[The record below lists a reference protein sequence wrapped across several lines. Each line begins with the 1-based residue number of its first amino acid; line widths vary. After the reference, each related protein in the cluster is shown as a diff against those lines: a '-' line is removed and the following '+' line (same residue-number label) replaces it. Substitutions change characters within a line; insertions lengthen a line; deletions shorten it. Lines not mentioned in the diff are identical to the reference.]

1 MVSPV
6 ELENWTLQSFYC
18 RLGDLWLSTLHTT
31 KLVFGQMDMLTPKE
45 YIGPLMELA
54 KERRGIFK
62 EMKFI
67 TDNRTSLLYDLP
79 MGEVRY

>member
-1 MVSPV
+1 
-6 ELENWTLQSFYC
+6 
-18 RLGDLWLSTLHTT
+18 
-31 KLVFGQMDMLTPKE
+31 MDMLTPKE

-79 MGEVRY
+79 MGEVRC